1 MTTIWLYTA
10 TEFVG
15 RLIGRPLS
23 TLILYFMLAFLLG
36 PTNILAKL
44 FEIPSPVDRPAQI
57 SLPLNLPTEGEQ
69 TLNKDLDVW
78 PLLVRLTFLRKSKSS
93 TTGCRSAQPGMARLV
108 RPISNSN
115 AKKPGRAE
123 ARDRVF
129 GG

>member
-57 SLPLNLPTEGEQ
+57 SLSLNLSTEGEQ

-78 PLLVRLTFLRKSKSS
+78 PLLVRLTF
-93 TTGCRSAQPGMARLV
+93 
-108 RPISNSN
+108 
-115 AKKPGRAE
+115 
-123 ARDRVF
+123 
-129 GG
+129 